1 MNGWSPT
8 PPAGCR
14 DGARARGL
22 AWALVLAAAAAA
34 CGCTPRFE
42 WREIRVVEDGFT
54 VALPDHPLQA
64 RRDVDLGDGLHAS
77 MHMTSTGVGA
87 TLFAVGVATLPPA
100 VCAAAADCQAVLA
113 RVAAA
118 LARNLGGGLTAQS
131 PAAITVPPGRQ
142 LRAGWSAQASG
153 NVVGAGAAARAARL
167 AVRLYVVDDR
177 LYQVVA
183 IGTPGELEAE
193 ALETFFTSFRI
204 LAP

>member
-1 MNGWSPT
+1 VR
-8 PPAGCR
+8 AL
-14 DGARARGL
+14 ARGSVR
-22 AWALVLAAAAAA
+22 VLAAVAA
-34 CGCTPRFE
+34 CAAVGCTPRFE

-54 VALPDHPLQA
+54 VALPDHPLAA

-87 TLFAVGVATLPPA
+87 TLFAVGVATLPPP
-100 VCAAAADCQAVLA
+100 VCAAAAGCQRMLV

-118 LARNLGGGLTAQS
+118 LARNVGGGLTAQS
-131 PAAITVPPGRQ
+131 PVAITVPPGRA

-153 NVVGAGAAARAARL
+153 SVAGAAGAARIARL

-183 IGTPGELEAE
+183 IGTPADLEAE

-204 LAP
+204 LPP